1 MNEAQRQSYLKAM
14 GLTPWVARVPLP
26 GAAPSPALDWPAE
39 EPTNTP
45 ASAGP
50 AVDVAVPSRE
60 PANTPVQASSTT
72 PEPSPAQAAADPEP
86 EGSAAAALAK
96 APSSHSGA
104 PVQEPTK
111 QEAPTPGK
119 AKVKGLTFTLEAHL
133 GGTTWLLCAQEDSQA
148 PGLGRFEAPLMANL
162 LALFQGRP
170 QRPRRFFCPLTE
182 QPMPAEEAAQALSAF
197 VAGLSEQSGGER
209 VLLCLPEAL
218 AEALFEQ
225 PRYQPFELGRLPA
238 LVISSLAEMLA
249 DPVQHKSAS
258 WQAMQAHGYDGV

>member
-26 GAAPSPALDWPAE
+26 GAAASPELDWPAD
-39 EPTNTP
+39 EPVSAP
-45 ASAGP
+45 VSAGP
-50 AVDVAVPSRE
+50 AVDVAVPSRQ
-60 PANTPVQASSTT
+60 PAQDSHAPAAT
-72 PEPSPAQAAADPEP
+72 PEPSSAPAGAEP
-86 EGSAAAALAK
+86 ALEGSAAAALAK
-96 APSSHSGA
+96 APSA
-104 PVQEPTK
+104 KPAEPSRREVAK
-111 QEAPTPGK
+111 EEAPAPAK

-209 VLLCLPEAL
+209 VLLCLPEAV

-258 WQAMQAHGYDGV
+258 WHAMQAHGYDGV